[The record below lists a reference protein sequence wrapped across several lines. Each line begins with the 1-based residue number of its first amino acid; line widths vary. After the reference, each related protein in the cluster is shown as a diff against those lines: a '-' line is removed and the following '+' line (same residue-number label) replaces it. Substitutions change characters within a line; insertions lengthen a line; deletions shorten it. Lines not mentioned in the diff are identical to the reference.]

1 MTLTT
6 WLFIDDEK
14 KVENFNRLPVFL
26 DSVEFSGDVLF
37 IRPFLGILGEGLLLG
52 VHPVFIESSLE
63 LSAQML
69 SPDGGQS
76 SETSG
81 GFDVTN
87 NTGNNDGGSFEDGT
101 SFNSF
106 LLVEL

>member
-1 MTLTT
+1 M
-6 WLFIDDEK
+6 
-14 KVENFNRLPVFL
+14 
-26 DSVEFSGDVLF
+26 
-37 IRPFLGILGEGLLLG
+37 GILGEGLLLG

>member
-1 MTLTT
+1 MC
-6 WLFIDDEK
+6 
-14 KVENFNRLPVFL
+14 LPVFL

-37 IRPFLGILGEGLLLG
+37 IRPLLGILGESLLLG

-63 LSAQML
+63 LSGQVL

-87 NTGNNDGGSFEDGT
+87 NTGNNDSGGFEDGGSFNG
-101 SFNSF
+101 F